1 MASEGSDGQHSAG
14 YGEDREHFKLMFTG
28 ENKDFTHFDARFS
41 LHVSARFGDLALA
54 LYLAEWQEL
63 GQDDEAHPAHVYYRL
78 DIEAEANKY
87 NHKDIDGESDD
98 DDGERR
104 EEARIGATERTERRR
119 DRRGNSRSTHRRDE
133 PIKSERATRG
143 DRARARGGDRVRRPW
158 RAPPI
163 ARRAHLRRARA

>member
-98 DDGERR
+98 DDGETA
-104 EEARIGATERTERRR
+104 ETPETMALPDATCT
-119 DRRGNSRSTHRRDE
+119 
-133 PIKSERATRG
+133 
-143 DRARARGGDRVRRPW
+143 
-158 RAPPI
+158 
-163 ARRAHLRRARA
+163 